1 MNRARVPHLP
11 RHARAARAALVVI
24 AVIGV
29 LATTMLAS
37 PRVARADEPAPVAPK
52 TLPERGANYTWDK
65 TLLRAGYSY
74 RDVMDRAMTDKLS
87 SGLPTVIAMRAYV
100 LRDGSSDP
108 VALSIRTCRVVYDLW
123 DEVYRIRVS
132 SSGGERESAAVNVE
146 GVLRQ
151 CAEVRDQP
159 IVDRSLLESGKG
171 YYLGVIV
178 EVNPISPQMLEQM
191 RRWVSKPAG
200 ATSIGPGDAL
210 FGSFVGLFVRQLGSA
225 DRTVRFRTPLFVG
238 P

>member
-1 MNRARVPHLP
+1 MMRARLLFIIIVV
-11 RHARAARAALVVI
+11 ALMVFTP
-24 AVIGV
+24 AE
-29 LATTMLAS
+29 
-37 PRVARADEPAPVAPK
+37 ARADEPAPAAPK

-74 RDVMDRAMTDKLS
+74 RDAMDRTMTDKLS

-100 LRDGSSDP
+100 LRDGSNDP

-159 IVDRSLLESGKG
+159 IADRSLLEPGKG

-178 EVNPISPQMLEQM
+178 EVNPISPQMLDQM

-210 FGSFVGLFVRQLGSA
+210 FGSFVGLFVRQIGSA
-225 DRTVRFRTPLFVG
+225 DRTVRFKTPIFT
-238 P
+238 PPPPP

>member
-1 MNRARVPHLP
+1 MKRALLYFFTRLCL
-11 RHARAARAALVVI
+11 AFAI
-24 AVIGV
+24 AVMIV
-29 LATTMLAS
+29 AAPS
-37 PRVARADEPAPVAPK
+37 DARADDPPPPPLSQA
-52 TLPERGANYTWDK
+52 LPQRGANYTWDRM
-65 TLLRAGYSY
+65 LLRAGFSY
-74 RDVMDRAMTDKLS
+74 RDVMDRAMQDKLS
-87 SGLPTVIAMRAYV
+87 TGLPTVIAMRAYV
-100 LRDGSSDP
+100 IRDGATSP

-159 IVDRSLLESGKG
+159 ILDRTLLEANKS

-178 EVNPISPQMLEQM
+178 EVNPANQQMVEQM

-210 FGSFVGLFVRQLGSA
+210 FGSFAGLFVRQLVKA
-225 DRTVRFRTPLFVG
+225 DRTLLFRTPSFTL
-238 P
+238 PPPAPPPPP